1 MSKGRKALT
10 SNKKTSDTIETG
22 PVQNENL
29 SAEEQEKVLQMLQEQ
44 ENKKKEHRLTVD
56 IPLHLYEQMSNRRK
70 ETGQTMRGLIIYAL
84 KRHFNESE
92 E

>member
-44 ENKKKEHRLTVD
+44 ENNKKVHRLT
-56 IPLHLYEQMSNRRK
+56 
-70 ETGQTMRGLIIYAL
+70 G
-84 KRHFNESE
+84 
-92 E
+92 